1 MLIEFGTRQRTISVI
16 YSWAPS
22 LDVELFFE
30 DRTYTLGDT
39 IHVRV
44 ALNAKRDVTVRHG
57 RVDLVYEV
65 RWVAPETVHRPMGRL
80 SRPGPGG
87 QIMNSYA
94 LRFPTKKMVEHKHS
108 YILGSTGFLERTH
121 LEAHTDGGYNV
132 QITIHKDDP
141 PYAFIKGAAITWSL
155 VAMFDVAW
163 AIDVKRSRGL
173 KVAFTPTGA

>member
-1 MLIEFGTRQRTISVI
+1 MI

-30 DRTYTLGDT
+30 DRPYTLGNT
-39 IHVRV
+39 IDVKV

-57 RVDLVYEV
+57 RVDLVYGV
-65 RWVAPETVHRPMGRL
+65 RWVAPDIVHHPMGRL

-87 QIMNSYA
+87 HIMSSYA

-108 YILGSTGFLERTH
+108 YVLGSTGFLERTH
-121 LEAHTDGGYNV
+121 LDAHTDGSYNL
-132 QITIHKDDP
+132 QIKIHKDDP
-141 PYAFIKGAAITWSL
+141 PYAFIKGVSIGWSL

-163 AIDVKRSRGL
+163 AIDVKMSRGL
-173 KVAFTPTGA
+173 KVVFTPTGA